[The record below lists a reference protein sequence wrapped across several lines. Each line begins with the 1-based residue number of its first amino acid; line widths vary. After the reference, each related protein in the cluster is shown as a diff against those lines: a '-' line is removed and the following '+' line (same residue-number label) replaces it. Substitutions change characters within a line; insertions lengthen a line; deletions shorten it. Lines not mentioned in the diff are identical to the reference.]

1 MTILEV
7 SKIINGKVN
16 NCSLK
21 KKIRNIKFDSKKVKK
36 NDLFICIKGKNKDG
50 HDYIKEAIKNGAVAV
65 ITSRKLDNIPNI
77 EVKDTLSALKQLAFY
92 KRNKFLGTVIAVTGS
107 VGKTTTKE
115 MLSNVLKTKYNV
127 ISNEGSKNNIYGLSE
142 TIFKLKKEDILL
154 VEFGM
159 NHTGEIEELS
169 KICRPSISII
179 TNIGSSHI
187 GNLKSKRKIYKAKIE
202 IVKGMNKGKLIVN
215 NDDKYLRKTKLKNIK
230 LIKVGFSGKDIKC
243 NDYKILNDKTEFTVK
258 INNKLENFTLNL
270 PGKHFVNN
278 ALLVIATSLNMGID
292 ITDIKSSLKKFVSY
306 DRRYKIYRK
315 NNIILIDDSYN
326 SSYESLKANLKT
338 LNDKSDKL
346 LIVGDILELGK
357 KSKKIHKKVGKLLDI
372 PNSTTIVVGQNM
384 SILKN
389 KYKHFFNSEDVI
401 KYLKTIDLK
410 NKTILV
416 KGSNKIG
423 LDKVS
428 DYIRCQFDIK

>member
-1 MTILEV
+1 M
-7 SKIINGKVN
+7 SN
-16 NCSLK
+16 LK
-21 KKIRNIKFDSKKVKK
+21 KIYESKFMPEFISKK
-36 NDLFICIKGKNKDG
+36 
-50 HDYIKEAIKNGAVAV
+50 Y
-65 ITSRKLDNIPNI
+65 
-77 EVKDTLSALKQLAFY
+77 
-92 KRNKFLGTVIAVTGS
+92 
-107 VGKTTTKE
+107 
-115 MLSNVLKTKYNV
+115 
-127 ISNEGSKNNIYGLSE
+127 
-142 TIFKLKKEDILL
+142 
-154 VEFGM
+154 
-159 NHTGEIEELS
+159 
-169 KICRPSISII
+169 
-179 TNIGSSHI
+179 
-187 GNLKSKRKIYKAKIE
+187 
-202 IVKGMNKGKLIVN
+202 
-215 NDDKYLRKTKLKNIK
+215 
-230 LIKVGFSGKDIKC
+230 FSGKDIKC

-372 PNSTTIVVGQNM
+372 PNSTTIVVGQKM